1 MPELPGSDPESVRP
15 EGFTPEQLDRTVLAI
30 PLIKDLRAERETLQ
44 GDADLEPKKWDVV
57 LDINLEF
64 STDREHA
71 RSAARELVEKA
82 IEGSGRDKD
91 AQGISDAKSG
101 TSQYLFATLEGEVIR
116 SVVDSNEEEGRP
128 IFRIWPDFEIHR
140 L

>member
-64 STDREHA
+64 STGRDDA
-71 RSAARELVEKA
+71 RRAARELVEKA